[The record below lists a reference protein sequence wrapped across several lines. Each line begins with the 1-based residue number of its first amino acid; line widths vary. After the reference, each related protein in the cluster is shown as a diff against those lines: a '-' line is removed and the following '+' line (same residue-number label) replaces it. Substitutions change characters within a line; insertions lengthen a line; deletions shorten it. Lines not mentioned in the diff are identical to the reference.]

1 MRLFNKLPILALA
14 FSCVLQA
21 QVSLTTPGTAYT
33 QNFDSLASSG
43 TANTVLPTGW
53 ALLETGASAL
63 NNSAY
68 SGGTGSSNSG
78 DVYSFGTN
86 AADRAFGGL
95 LSGTLTPTIG
105 ASFVNNT
112 GGAITSLVISYTG
125 EQWRIGNNAAART
138 DRLDFQYSTD
148 ATTLAT
154 GTWTDVNTLDFNGPI
169 GTAAAAAALDGNAAA
184 NRSAISAVT
193 ISGLNIAPGATFF
206 IRWNDFNATGS
217 DDGLSVDDFSLT
229 PQGTGGGGAPTLSL
243 NDVSLNEGNA
253 GTTNYAFTVAL
264 SVPAPAGGVTFDI
277 ATANNTALS
286 GSDYVAQ
293 SLISQTIPVGQSI
306 YTFTVLVNG
315 DTAVEPNET
324 FFVNVTNLV
333 GATAGDTQGLGT
345 IVNDDVS
352 LVSIS
357 AIQGSG
363 TSSPLVGQTVTTSG
377 IVTAVRTNGFFLQTP
392 DAGVDGDPATSE
404 GILVFTSSAPPASAL
419 VGNSVQVTG
428 AVTEFTS
435 TGNPA
440 IFTTTQITTPTV
452 VQLSTGNTLPT
463 PVAISNANLS
473 PIGGLTQLERYEG
486 MRFSIA
492 TLNVVAPTGGNVN
505 EPNANSTSNGIYF
518 GVLPGNAIPLREAGI
533 EAYLTV
539 PVCAAGTGCAIP
551 IFDANPERIRV
562 DSDAIVGQVAL
573 DVGTGAVLTN
583 VLGVLDHNGS
593 SYTVYTTAAP
603 TVGGTPITSAPV
615 PVAPAG
621 TLSVVAMN
629 VERLFDTVNDPG
641 VSDPVVTADAYT
653 NRLGKISNVIRN
665 TLRTPDVIALEEVEK
680 LTVAQDLASRLNSD
694 AVAAS
699 QPNPGYQAFLVEG
712 NDIGGI
718 DVAFLTRI
726 PEVSVVS
733 ITQLEAATTYTS
745 PCTNA
750 LETLNDR
757 PPLRLRATTTKSGQL
772 LDFTVFVNHM
782 RSLIGIAGTSPCTL
796 STDGARVRAK
806 RAAQANNVA
815 KIIQDELT
823 SNPAARIISV
833 GDYNAFEVNDGF
845 VDTIGTILG
854 TPAPATQVAAATL
867 DPTYANLTNLHSLV
881 PLPQRYSYVFDGN
894 HQTIDHALLN
904 PAALLQLVGGGY
916 ARVNADFPEI
926 FRGDFNRPERY
937 SDHDP
942 VFAYLTTASNITAQ
956 TAFTRAGIVYN
967 RAALTATS
975 RITVCNN
982 TASAFAA
989 PLNLVITGL
998 PAGVT
1003 LTNANSNT
1011 GAGAVYNLAAPLAP
1025 GQSVIVNLTFS
1036 LDAVKAITYSATVF
1050 LGTL

>member
-1 MRLFNKLPILALA
+1 MRLLNQLSILALA
-14 FSCVLQA
+14 LSCVLQA

-53 ALLETGASAL
+53 ALLETGTSAL

-68 SGGTGSSNSG
+68 SGGTGSSNAG

-125 EQWRIGNNAAART
+125 EQWRIGNTAATRA

-184 NRSAISAVT
+184 NRTVISAVT

-206 IRWNDFNATGS
+206 IRWNDFNAAGS
-217 DDGLSVDDFSLT
+217 DDGLAVDDFSLT
-229 PQGTGGGGAPTLSL
+229 PQGTGGGGAPTLSID
-243 NDVSLNEGNA
+243 DVSLNEGNA
-253 GTTNYAFTVAL
+253 GTTNYPFTVSL
-264 SVPAPAGGVTFDI
+264 SAPAPVGGVTFDI

-293 SLISQTIPVGQSI
+293 SLTSQTIPATQSSYI
-306 YTFTVLVNG
+306 FTVVVNG
-315 DTAVEPNET
+315 DTTVEPNET
-324 FFVNVTNLV
+324 FFVNVTNVV
-333 GATAGDTQGLGT
+333 GATAGDTQGQGT

-363 TSSPLVGQTVTTSG
+363 TTSPLAGQTVTTSG
-377 IVTAVRTNGFFLQTP
+377 IVTALRSNGFFLQTP
-392 DAGVDGDPATSE
+392 DAAVDGDPATSE
-404 GILVFTSSAPPASAL
+404 GILVFTSSAPPASAV
-419 VGNSVQVTG
+419 VGNSVQVAGT
-428 AVTEFTS
+428 VSEFTS
-435 TGNPA
+435 VGNPA
-440 IFTTTQITTPTV
+440 IFTTTEITTPTV

-463 PVAISNANLS
+463 PVAISNANLT
-473 PIGGLTQLERYEG
+473 PTGGLTQLERFEG
-486 MRFSIA
+486 MRLSIS
-492 TLNVVAPTGGNVN
+492 TLNVVAPTDGNVN
-505 EPNANSTSNGIYF
+505 EPNANSTSNGVYF
-518 GVLPGNAIPLREAGI
+518 GVLPGNGIPLREAGI

-539 PVCAAGTGCAIP
+539 PTCAAGAGCAIP
-551 IFDANPERIRV
+551 VFDANPERIRV

-573 DVGTGAVLTN
+573 DVGTGTVLTN
-583 VLGVLDHNGS
+583 VLGVLDHNGR
-593 SYTVYTTAAP
+593 SYTVYTTASP
-603 TVGGTPITSAPV
+603 TVGGAPITSAPI
-615 PVAPAG
+615 PAAPAG
-621 TLSVVAMN
+621 SLSVVAMN
-629 VERLFDTVNDPG
+629 VERLFDTVNDPST
-641 VSDPVVTADAYT
+641 SDPVLTVGAYT
-653 NRLGKISNVIRN
+653 SRLGKISNAIRN
-665 TLRTPDVIALEEVEK
+665 TLRTPDVIALEEVEN
-680 LTVAQDLASRLNSD
+680 LTTAQDLANRLNND

-699 QPNPGYQAFLVEG
+699 QPNPGYVAFLLEG

-718 DVAFLTRI
+718 DVAFLIRAPNVSI
-726 PEVSVVS
+726 VSV
-733 ITQLEAATTYTS
+733 TQLEAATTYTS

-750 LETLNDR
+750 QEILNDR

-772 LDFTVFVNHM
+772 LDFTVFVNHL
-782 RSLIGIAGTSPCTL
+782 RSLIGIGDTTPCTF
-796 STDGARVRAK
+796 STNGARVRAK

-823 SNPAARIISV
+823 SNPAARIVSV

-904 PAALLQLVGGGY
+904 PAALQQLVGGGY

-942 VFAYLTTASNITAQ
+942 LFAYLTTASNTTGQ
-956 TAFTRAGIVYN
+956 TTLTRAGVVYK

-982 TASAFAA
+982 TASTIAG

-998 PAGVT
+998 PDGVT

-1011 GAGAVYNLAAPLAP
+1011 GAGAVYTLAAPLAA
-1025 GQSVIVNLTFS
+1025 GQSTIVNLIFS
-1036 LDAVKAITYSATVF
+1036 LDAIKAINYSATVF
-1050 LGTL
+1050 SGTL